1 MAALMERIRAT
12 AFHEHA
18 ADNLRFIRDTMAR
31 AGRFGAVPGW
41 GAAAMGVTALVTAL
55 VAGPPRAGTTW
66 LAWWLGDAALAVAIG
81 VVAMARKAR
90 RIDSS
95 LAGAP
100 ARQFALAFVPAVLA
114 GAVLTAV
121 FVENGLT
128 LHLPGVW
135 LVTYGAAV
143 SSAGALSE
151 RPVRITG
158 IAIFA
163 IGVLAFLCPVS
174 WGTAFMALGFGVT
187 QIAGGIAIGR
197 AHHG

>member
-1 MAALMERIRAT
+1 MAPART
-12 AFHEHA
+12 PAFHEHA

-41 GAAAMGVTALVTAL
+41 GAAAMGVTALATAAL
-55 VAGPPRAGTTW
+55 AGPPRDGTTW
-66 LAWWLGDAALAVAIG
+66 LAWWLGDAVLAVAIG

-90 RIDSS
+90 RLDSS

-100 ARQFALAFVPAVLA
+100 ARQFALAFVPAILA

-121 FVENGLT
+121 FVVNGLT
-128 LHLPGVW
+128 RHLPGCW

-143 SSAGALSE
+143 SAAGAVSV

-158 IAIFA
+158 LVMFA
-163 IGVLAFLCPVS
+163 CGVLAFLCPLS
-174 WGTAFMALGFGVT
+174 WGTAFMALGFGAT
-187 QIAGGIAIGR
+187 HIIGGMAIGR